1 MWENI
6 DEVPKNEN
14 MKLRNIDA
22 SAPQLIA
29 GCSLKKLEM

>member
-6 DEVPKNEN
+6 DGVPKKEN
-14 MKLRNIDA
+14 MELRNIGA